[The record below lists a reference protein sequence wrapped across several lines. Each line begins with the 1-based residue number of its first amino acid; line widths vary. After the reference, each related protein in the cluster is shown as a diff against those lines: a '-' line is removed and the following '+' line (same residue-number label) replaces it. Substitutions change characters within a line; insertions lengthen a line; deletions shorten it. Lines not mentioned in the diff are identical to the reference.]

1 MKDIATIAT
10 TKEILEKYQ
19 LGALKKFGQNFLIDI
34 NIIDKII
41 TSVDINKKTAVI
53 EVGPGIGALT
63 QRLALQSGKV
73 ISFEIDER
81 FKPVYR
87 DYLNFDNLNIIFGD
101 FMEQDIAKVVLD
113 LREEFDQVYLIA
125 NLPYYI
131 TTPIIEKVVLEN
143 CHVDKIIVMIQKEVA
158 KKMTSG
164 YKNPL
169 LLLLADNAEIEY
181 LFTVSKNVFIPSPHV
196 DSAVISITIN
206 QKPDLE
212 LYRILEIC
220 FKQRRKTIYNNLK
233 AVYPEAKTI
242 LQQANVAINKRSE
255 ELELTDFKNITKV
268 ITEHII

>member
-10 TKEILEKYQ
+10 TKEILAKYQ
-19 LGALKKFGQNFLIDI
+19 LGALKKLGQNFLVDVNVI
-34 NIIDKII
+34 NKIISRAMIDKQ
-41 TSVDINKKTAVI
+41 TAVI

-63 QRLALQSGKV
+63 QKLAQNSGKTV
-73 ISFEIDER
+73 SFEIDER
-81 FKPVYR
+81 FKPVYQE
-87 DYLNFDNLNIIFGD
+87 YLNYANLEIIFGD
-101 FMEQDIAKVVLD
+101 FMKQDVAAIVDNLKKD
-113 LREEFDQVYLIA
+113 YSNVYLVA

-181 LFTVSKNVFIPSPHV
+181 LFTVSKKVFIPSPHV